1 MHSPA
6 LFYQFQFKISNE
18 KFENSL
24 FRKPRNRLFLF
35 LCTDASVGGDGQQ
48 GIPQLVQ
55 GNPKQIEFVLRQ
67 AAGQGIGNG
76 RDGGRQFAGV
86 HGMLTSGPSYSI
98 PFPFV
103 TALHF
108 IICFFFTSL
117 YKKSI
122 SLKLFPTALC
132 YYGTSA

>member
-24 FRKPRNRLFLF
+24 FRKPRNRLILF

-55 GNPKQIEFVLRQ
+55 GNPKQIQFVLRQ

-76 RDGGRQFAGV
+76 RDGGRQLTGA
-86 HGMLTSGPSYSI
+86 HGMLTSEPSYAR

-103 TALHF
+103 TALYS
-108 IICFFFTSL
+108 ITCFFFTFL
-117 YKKSI
+117 YKEYVSM
-122 SLKLFPTALC
+122 KLFPVSLC